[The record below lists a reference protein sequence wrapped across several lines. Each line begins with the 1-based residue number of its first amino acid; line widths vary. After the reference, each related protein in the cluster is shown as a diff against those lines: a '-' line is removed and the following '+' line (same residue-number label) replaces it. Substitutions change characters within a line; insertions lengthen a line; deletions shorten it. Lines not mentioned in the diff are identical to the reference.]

1 MDKATANPLLVGLFF
16 ILRCLVPLVVMLAL
30 SYLFKR
36 LGLIQPLSKPP
47 SGWDNGNNEAEDGDH
62 TNSGSLSHGKA

>member
-16 ILRCLVPLVVMLAL
+16 ILRCLVPLVVMLAI

-36 LGLIQPLSKPP
+36 LGLIQTMIEPP
-47 SGWDNGNNEAEDGDH
+47 TDWDDGDQEAENGNH

>member
-1 MDKATANPLLVGLFF
+1 MDKATANPLWVGLFF
-16 ILRCLVPLVVMLAL
+16 ILRCLVPLVVMLVL

-47 SGWDNGNNEAEDGDH
+47 TGWDNGHNETENGDQ